1 MNTRI
6 EYLYRD
12 ANNYKVGNT
21 AVVAGEISKKDQKY
35 IFGHCLDD
43 DEWFIPHKVGL
54 PEKTF
59 VDLGYKYD
67 ADADH
72 PYFELESME
81 LTDDQP
87 TVNVTAEQLV
97 ERFKT
102 FSDRNWMKEETDMAK
117 ERFEKHAELI
127 TRLGESMIRHLLA
140 VGEKK
145 NEEKLDAAHA
155 IRDYLNVHYYL
166 VKEHTFT
173 DAEVEAL
180 LEFADPLEVATACRE
195 ANTSE
200 DFDICELLDKI
211 NAKADYPLAD
221 GAVPK
226 PYIPDG
232 LPELCFSVL
241 PGAGKLI
248 CIKRGES
255 GYYPSDWETGD
266 PERNRET
273 ADFANEQRGITKAQ
287 ELAMLHGSMAGW
299 DTPGAD
305 PKSYEKPPYAR
316 MLNPKPKQKSRRR
329 DSRMFD
335 REYVQRMKEQ
345 YPPGTRVRLNNMP
358 DDPQPIPPGTEG
370 EVTGCDDAGQ
380 LQMSWSNGRS
390 LSLLPGVD
398 DFTVISRPE
407 KAEHQS
413 HAKPTVKKIRGDTR

>member
-316 MLNPKPKQKSRRR
+316 MLNPKPKQKKQEER
-329 DSRMFD
+329 
-335 REYVQRMKEQ
+335 
-345 YPPGTRVRLNNMP
+345 
-358 DDPQPIPPGTEG
+358 
-370 EVTGCDDAGQ
+370 
-380 LQMSWSNGRS
+380 
-390 LSLLPGVD
+390 
-398 DFTVISRPE
+398 
-407 KAEHQS
+407 
-413 HAKPTVKKIRGDTR
+413 

>member
-12 ANNYKVGNT
+12 ADNYKVRNS
-21 AVVAGEISKKDQKY
+21 AVVSGEMPAEEQAY
-35 IFGHCLDD
+35 IFANCLD
-43 DEWFIPHKVGL
+43 EEKTFIPSKVGL

-67 ADADH
+67 GEVDH
-72 PYFELESME
+72 PYFELESIE

-87 TVNVTAEQLV
+87 TVKVTAEQLV
-97 ERFKT
+97 ERFRA

-117 ERFEKHAELI
+117 ERFEKHVELI
-127 TRLGESMIRHLLA
+127 TRMGESMIRHLLA

-180 LEFADPLEVATACRE
+180 LEFADPLEVATACWA
-195 ANTSE
+195 ANTSD

-266 PERNRET
+266 PKRNRET

-305 PKSYEKPPYAR
+305 PKSYEKPPYSR
-316 MLNPKPKQKSRRR
+316 LLNPKPKQKKQEER
-329 DSRMFD
+329 
-335 REYVQRMKEQ
+335 
-345 YPPGTRVRLNNMP
+345 
-358 DDPQPIPPGTEG
+358 
-370 EVTGCDDAGQ
+370 
-380 LQMSWSNGRS
+380 
-390 LSLLPGVD
+390 
-398 DFTVISRPE
+398 
-407 KAEHQS
+407 
-413 HAKPTVKKIRGDTR
+413 